1 MNLEDIKQ
9 GLLCQLSE
17 KNRKLAIAESCTG
30 GLVCA
35 YVCDISGISAYFG
48 EGYITYSV
56 ESKVKNLGID
66 RDLIETY
73 GVVSTQTAEAMAL
86 GAKKAAG
93 AYCAVATTGVAG
105 PTGGTKKTPVGLVCF
120 GCVVGNAVYSEQKV
134 FEGDRTKIRK
144 QAAQYALEFLYQKLC
159 ICYKNKRG

>member
-1 MNLEDIKQ
+1 MCLEDIKQ
-9 GLLCQLSE
+9 GLFCQLSE

-35 YVCDISGISAYFG
+35 YVCEIPGISAYFE
-48 EGYITYSV
+48 EGYITYSI

-66 RDLIETY
+66 RNLIETY

-86 GAKKAAG
+86 GAKKMAK

-105 PTGGTKKTPVGLVCF
+105 PTGETKETPVGCVCF
-120 GCVVGNAVYSEQKV
+120 GCVVGNMVYSEQKM
-134 FEGDRTKIRK
+134 FKGNRTNIRQ
-144 QAAQYALEFLYQKLC
+144 QAAQYALEFLYQTLC
-159 ICYKNKRG
+159 SKNKKG